1 MPKTQEENSGAKRR
15 HSLLGFSAQSTAVI
29 KLSQEKAAPSA
40 AFSCVLMMATS
51 GENKEILSYI
61 NVLSIA
67 SMILSEFF

>member
-1 MPKTQEENSGAKRR
+1 VPTTQEENSGASRR
-15 HSLLGFSAQSTAVI
+15 HSLLTQSTAVI
-29 KLSQEKAAPSA
+29 ELSQEKAAPSA
-40 AFSCVLMMATS
+40 AFYCVLMMATS